1 MPVVSF
7 TPRTIAVY
15 CAPFAGRVRMIADSL
30 SLDGASPLAMIACLF
45 GLSTQLSLVSNS
57 PPFWSCSSIVGSCIV
72 PAKNCGNDG
81 PIACTMTFFGCV
93 PVIMK
98 PPIRTLSPVST
109 RSRVE
114 MLARVVEGAIGVAVG
129 LAVGVAVGVA
139 VAVAVAVG
147 VGVGVGPATRN
158 AL

>member
-1 MPVVSF
+1 M
-7 TPRTIAVY
+7 
-15 CAPFAGRVRMIADSL
+15 ADSRSFEGDRPL
-30 SLDGASPLAMIACLF
+30 SIMACLF
-45 GLSTQLSLVSNS
+45 GEFFQSSFVSIN
-57 PPFWSCSSIVGSCIV
+57 PLGPCSSRIGLLNV
-72 PAKNCGNDG
+72 PPNGNDG

-158 AL
+158 ALRTDSEVVSEPFK